1 MSPAKRGGIADIP
14 NMHCGIFIDQ
24 SQVIGKEVS
33 VRCKELMDAVTELLF
48 PAHPPRV
55 PMVPLGSA
63 IPGDE
68 STQEKGLLTCGR
80 EHSLWV
86 IAS

>member
-1 MSPAKRGGIADIP
+1 MS
-14 NMHCGIFIDQ
+14 F
-24 SQVIGKEVS
+24 
-33 VRCKELMDAVTELLF
+33 RCRELRDAVTELLF

-55 PMVPLGSA
+55 STAPLGSA
-63 IPGDE
+63 IPGEE
-68 STQEKGLLTCGR
+68 STQEKGPLTCGR